1 MKVKS
6 KLLVFFPVPPVI
18 QIIEKVESV
27 NKQSNC
33 KTTCKKDNRFVQC
46 VYTLWKST
54 KRWRLLKHQMITKQV
69 QNEQIKR
76 K

>member
-1 MKVKS
+1 MEVKS
-6 KLLVFFPVPPVI
+6 KLLVFSPVPSVI
-18 QIIEKVESV
+18 QIIQKVESV
-27 NKQSNC
+27 NTQSNC
-33 KTTCKKDNRFVQC
+33 KTTYKKDNRLVQC

-54 KRWRLLKHQMITKQV
+54 KRWKSLKHHMITKQV